1 MPNRVKWVPEAL
13 ADVERLRRFLLSKH
27 PGAAARAV
35 STIIEGA
42 KLLESSPQ
50 IGRPLADG
58 TGRRELSLSFGSG
71 AYMLRYILEDEHTAV
86 VLRVW
91 HSRENRTD

>member
-1 MPNRVKWVPEAL
+1 MAETLGIKLDEETRQRLKAL
-13 ADVERLRRFLLSKH
+13 GELRDR
-27 PGAAARAV
+27 
-35 STIIEGA
+35 
-42 KLLESSPQ
+42 SPQ

-71 AYMLRYILEDEHTAV
+71 PYILRYILEGEHAAV